1 MIKLYNAV
9 PAGDACGWG
18 VCGSRLAESLP
29 GHCEVVTD
37 VRDAQVLLVP
47 VDNRHWGY
55 GVFDARVAYAVEKKI
70 PIVGYGFHEFDII
83 GTQQIEWLPRNYSAL
98 ACGSSWMTG
107 WVKNALQ
114 GVADDLPVETVL
126 QGVDSSRF
134 KYLEQDK
141 PDFMKD
147 RFVVGS
153 AGKFEY
159 RKAQDVVIEVFR
171 RFKKSVPEA
180 LLLLCWDS
188 AWAETMAS
196 MSASKWKHNLE
207 LVAIGDQVYVGGV
220 DRELIAP
227 GDQATWRMG
236 SNADMPNFY
245 RNADAAIF
253 PNRCEA
259 GNNNCLVEAVASGV
273 PSVILDGHGHEDVV
287 DRVENSPCVF
297 MEGGKNFR
305 YKLGGEYVANWVEPC
320 VDEGLSDLYRVYR
333 EQASKEER
341 IRLSGML
348 GDLTWDKTASGLVDL
363 CKKVVK

>member
-1 MIKLYNAV
+1 MVKLHNLI
-9 PAGDACGWG
+9 PAGDSCGWG
-18 VCGSRLAESLP
+18 VAGTNLSRHLP
-29 GHCEVVTD
+29 AHCEVVAD
-37 VRDAQVLLVP
+37 VRDADVVLVP
-47 VDNRHWGY
+47 VDNRYWGY
-55 GVFDARVAYAVEKKI
+55 GVFDARTAYAVEKKI
-70 PIVGYGFHEFDII
+70 PIVGYGFHEFDIL
-83 GTQQIEWLPRNYSAL
+83 GSQQIEWLPKNYSAL

-107 WVKNALQ
+107 WVKRALQ
-114 GVADDLPVETVL
+114 GVADDFPVETVL
-126 QGVDSSRF
+126 QGVDHDLF
-134 KYLEQDK
+134 KYLEPDK

-147 RFVVGS
+147 RFVVAS

-180 LLLLCWDS
+180 LLLLNWDNPWP
-188 AWAETMAS
+188 ATMGS

-227 GDQATWRMG
+227 DDQATWRMG
-236 SNADMPNFY
+236 SNAIMPNFY

-253 PNRCEA
+253 PNRAEA
-259 GNNNCLVEAVASGV
+259 GNNNCLGEAVGCGT
-273 PSVILDGHGHEDVV
+273 PSVILDGHGHEDIV

-305 YKLGGEYVANWVEPC
+305 YKLGGEDVANWVEPC
-320 VDEGLSDLYRVYR
+320 VEEGLSDLYRIYR
-333 EQASKEER
+333 EHASKEER

-348 GDLTWDKTASGLVDL
+348 DDLTWDKTASDLVDL
-363 CKKVVK
+363 CRKVVK